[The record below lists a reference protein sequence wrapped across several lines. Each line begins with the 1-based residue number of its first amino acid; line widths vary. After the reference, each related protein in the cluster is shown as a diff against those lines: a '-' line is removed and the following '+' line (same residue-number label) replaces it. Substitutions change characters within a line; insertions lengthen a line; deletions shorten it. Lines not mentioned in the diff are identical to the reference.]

1 MKKDKLYNIILML
14 MLAVGLSL
22 MLYPTVS
29 DIWNS
34 QFRNRTIANYSE
46 YVATLDK
53 NKYEEIWAAAQEYN
67 KNLRERPRSYEL
79 TPDQMEDYLNQL
91 SLTDASVMGYIEIPK
106 INCHLPIY
114 HTTEERILQMAV
126 GHMEWTSLPTGG
138 ENTHCAFSGHRG
150 LPSAKL
156 FTDLDQ
162 LTIGDKFVLWILD
175 EKLTYEI
182 DQINIVEP
190 NDPSKLTIEEGKDLC
205 TLVTCTPYG
214 VNSHR
219 MLVRGHR
226 VSNMEQL
233 KTIRISAD
241 ALIVEN
247 YIVARVL
254 FVPIVMLFSTILILS
269 DKMFSKK
276 RKQNG
281 GLKNE

>member
-1 MKKDKLYNIILML
+1 MKKDKLYTSVLIFML
-14 MLAVGLSL
+14 VIGLSL
-22 MLYPTVS
+22 MLYPTIA
-29 DIWNS
+29 DMWNA
-34 QFRNRTIANYSE
+34 QFRNRAIADYAE
-46 YVATLDK
+46 FVATMDES
-53 NKYEEIWAAAQEYN
+53 KYEEVWDRALKYN
-67 KNLRERPRSYEL
+67 EELRNRPRSYDL
-79 TPDQMEDYLNQL
+79 TPRQKEDYLSQL
-91 SLTDASVMGYIEIPK
+91 SITSASVMGYIEIPK

-114 HTTEERILQMAV
+114 HTTEEPVLQMAV

-138 ENTHCAFSGHRG
+138 ESNHCAFSGHRG
-150 LPSAKL
+150 LPSARL

-162 LTIGDKFVLWILD
+162 LAIGDKFVLWILD

-226 VSNMEQL
+226 VSNTDAV
-233 KTIRISAD
+233 KTVRVSAD

-247 YIVARVL
+247 YIVAFVL
-254 FVPIVMLFSTILILS
+254 FIPIVAVFSMLIIFSEKLS
-269 DKMFSKK
+269 NKK
-276 RKQNG
+276 RK
-281 GLKNE
+281 